1 MVRTRAFGLV
11 AAMIPSKLCCTGL
24 GSLAPRLSSD
34 PEGAI
39 PRTAANAVD
48 RRFPGPPGGEE
59 WR

>member
-24 GSLAPRLSSD
+24 GSLAAQLSSD

-39 PRTAANAVD
+39 PRTTAIAVG
-48 RRFPGPPGGEE
+48 RRFPGSPGGEE
-59 WR
+59 WT